1 MDGKGEEGVYQLTPD
16 NQLTLHL
23 SKDNGYV
30 KSICEDQRG
39 NIYVG
44 SIRKGL
50 FIYEKNVK
58 PLFRSI

>member
-1 MDGKGEEGVYQLTPD
+1 MAKGKKEYINSLPTISLRY
-16 NQLTLHL
+16 NL

-50 FIYEKNVK
+50 FIYDKKNK
-58 PLFRSI
+58 PLFLYI